1 MHNANLLTITGV
13 GFTVTNST
21 VGAGDVVIASIAS
34 GATADAYTLT
44 VDAVA
49 AGSFRLSLRNHTVG
63 TLGEAV
69 VINFMVLTPRA
80 FTPVANATVA
90 IVNSGDGEFGSGNA
104 ANTLTIR
111 TEYKIVDTIAG
122 GI

>member
-1 MHNANLLTITGV
+1 
-13 GFTVTNST
+13 
-21 VGAGDVVIASIAS
+21 
-34 GATADAYTLT
+34 
-44 VDAVA
+44 
-49 AGSFRLSLRNHTVG
+49 VG